1 MCPPSST
8 LLDDSAASLELL
20 QIQLGDS
27 KQAAALVSMLTLLPY
42 LPQLG
47 LFRALVTAIGL
58 MGHASHTVEITP
70 FESLVVFA
78 LVHNRN

>member
-20 QIQLGDS
+20 QIQLDDS

-42 LPQLG
+42 PPLLR
-47 LFRALVTAIGL
+47 LFRALVIAIGL
-58 MGHASHTVEITP
+58 MGHVSHTVEITP
-70 FESLVVFA
+70 FVSLVVFA
-78 LVHNRN
+78 RVLHRN